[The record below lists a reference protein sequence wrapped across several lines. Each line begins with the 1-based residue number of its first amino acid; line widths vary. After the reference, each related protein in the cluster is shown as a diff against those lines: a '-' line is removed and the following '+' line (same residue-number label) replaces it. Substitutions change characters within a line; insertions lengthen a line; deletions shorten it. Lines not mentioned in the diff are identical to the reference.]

1 MADKSTK
8 PVAKSPKLYYGTKV
22 PMRVIRRYAL
32 QVAERF
38 QPDQIIL
45 FGSYAYGTPHDESD
59 VDLLVVMPC
68 RNELDQS
75 VKISWELEAPFS
87 EAELEALKETRP
99 VKISWELEA
108 PFSLD
113 LIVRTPKNMAWRLK
127 EGDWFLREVVARG
140 KILYAKADS

>member
-1 MADKSTK
+1 
-8 PVAKSPKLYYGTKV
+8 
-22 PMRVIRRYAL
+22 MRVIRRYAL

-45 FGSYAYGTPHDESD
+45 FGSYAYGTPHNESD
-59 VDLLVVMPC
+59 VDLLVIMPC

-75 VKISWELEAPFS
+75 
-87 EAELEALKETRP
+87 

-140 KILYAKADS
+140 KILYAKADV